1 MLPDHSSP
9 AAAAGATAP
18 QEQEQQQQEAPAAR
32 RESCAEGEGTGRAR
46 RRTHSVIAQENGQT
60 VRAVSASFVEGAPE
74 DPVRTQLIYTFGA
87 RSVLDSSSALVPI
100 EQALAHKAV
109 ALLLTSKSCKDPV
122 LRHGERETTFLRRL
136 SELAHLHREGFAV
149 LYVSI
154 GPEDDVG
161 AMLAEHSGFFALPHA
176 PASTRETLAGQC
188 GFGTGLWPFT
198 PTAPALVV
206 LSDKHEVLT
215 RWGRSAV
222 LCNGDYCVIDWKRGR
237 PGLTLAHYLGGLL
250 TG

>member
-1 MLPDHSSP
+1 M
-9 AAAAGATAP
+9 
-18 QEQEQQQQEAPAAR
+18 
-32 RESCAEGEGTGRAR
+32 
-46 RRTHSVIAQENGQT
+46 IAQENGQK
-60 VRAVSASFVEGAPE
+60 VRAVSATFVEGAPE

-87 RSVLDSSSALVPI
+87 RSVLDSGGALVPI

-109 ALLLTSKSCKDPV
+109 ALLLTSKASKDP
-122 LRHGERETTFLRRL
+122 LMRHGERETTLLRRL

-149 LYVSI
+149 LYVAI

-188 GFGTGLWPFT
+188 GFGTGLWPFM

-222 LCNGDYCVIDWKRGR
+222 LCNGDYCVIAWKLGR
-237 PGLTLAHYLGGLL
+237 PGLNIGHYLGGLFS
-250 TG
+250 G